1 MLYES
6 DNQILNLPQDS
17 SPPLLNVQQNF
28 QVTEGSLGNYDFLD
42 PLIVSDSNLLSQNS
56 TYILPSST
64 SHEVSKLKLYDST
77 HDIDEEEKS
86 ITSSLSSLSMSKSE
100 SSTKDSFK
108 EKDRSN
114 HNRENNVSNL
124 PQNSCLSIENKE
136 ALFTFGNLHNNKTN
150 LENTSTFIP
159 IPLYSFSLPPSPPPQ
174 PLSTSDSIPIP
185 QDDNI
190 TKRKEKGRKKS
201 KENNEIPSPRTNTSL
216 SSSSVS
222 SSEYNVIKRGK
233 GRPRRTIDKNNKIPN
248 IPVLNSTNSLSQ
260 ILEPPLH
267 SKKCGINLS
276 NEVREWFED
285 VCSKKNDK
293 KNLPIP
299 DDVIN
304 KFKMIKDIKTECSY
318 CKTIKRKLDC
328 FLIDNTQYICYSCAA
343 KYIPKS
349 DAKRLQH
356 WESEMKDGS
365 GLCCQRLTHWYSVH
379 DYVEFKNCDEAGRPL
394 KGEAY
399 KSSQQCIFCR
409 NFKKYEYRISNSKK

>member
-185 QDDNI
+185 EEDNI
-190 TKRKEKGRKKS
+190 TKRKGKGRKKS
-201 KENNEIPSPRTNTSL
+201 KENNEIPSPKTNTSL

-222 SSEYNVIKRGK
+222 S
-233 GRPRRTIDKNNKIPN
+233 
-248 IPVLNSTNSLSQ
+248 
-260 ILEPPLH
+260 
-267 SKKCGINLS
+267 
-276 NEVREWFED
+276 
-285 VCSKKNDK
+285 
-293 KNLPIP
+293 
-299 DDVIN
+299 
-304 KFKMIKDIKTECSY
+304 
-318 CKTIKRKLDC
+318 
-328 FLIDNTQYICYSCAA
+328 
-343 KYIPKS
+343 
-349 DAKRLQH
+349 
-356 WESEMKDGS
+356 
-365 GLCCQRLTHWYSVH
+365 
-379 DYVEFKNCDEAGRPL
+379 
-394 KGEAY
+394 
-399 KSSQQCIFCR
+399 
-409 NFKKYEYRISNSKK
+409 